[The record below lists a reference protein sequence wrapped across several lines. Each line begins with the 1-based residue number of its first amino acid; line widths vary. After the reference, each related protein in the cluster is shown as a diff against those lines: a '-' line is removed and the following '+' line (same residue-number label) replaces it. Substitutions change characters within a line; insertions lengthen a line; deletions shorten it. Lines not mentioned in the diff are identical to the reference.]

1 MVKVINQADFDEVKN
16 SELAVVDFS
25 AVWCGP
31 CKMVAPVLEQLSEEL
46 TDVSFYNVDVDKNM
60 DLAQEYKI
68 TNIPAILV
76 MKKGQVVNS
85 QVGFAPKDVLAEV
98 INKSK

>member
-76 MKKGQVVNS
+76 MKRGQVVNS

>member
-76 MKKGQVVNS
+76 MKKGKVVNS
-85 QVGFAPKDVLAEV
+85 QIGFAPKEVLTEV

>member
-31 CKMVAPVLEQLSEEL
+31 
-46 TDVSFYNVDVDKNM
+46 
-60 DLAQEYKI
+60 
-68 TNIPAILV
+68 
-76 MKKGQVVNS
+76 
-85 QVGFAPKDVLAEV
+85 
-98 INKSK
+98 

>member
-85 QVGFAPKDVLAEV
+85 QVGFAPKEVLAEV
-98 INKSK
+98 INKNK

>member
-1 MVKVINQADFDEVKN
+1 MVKVINQAEFDEVKN

-76 MKKGQVVNS
+76 MKKGQVVNT

-98 INKSK
+98 INNSK

>member
-98 INKSK
+98 INNSK

>member
-1 MVKVINQADFDEVKN
+1 
-16 SELAVVDFS
+16 
-25 AVWCGP
+25 
-31 CKMVAPVLEQLSEEL
+31 MVAPVLEQLSEEL

>member
-1 MVKVINQADFDEVKN
+1 MVKVINQAEFDEVKN

-85 QVGFAPKDVLAEV
+85 QVGFAPKEVLAEV
-98 INKSK
+98 LNKSK

>member
-1 MVKVINQADFDEVKN
+1 MVKVINQAEFDEVRN

-31 CKMVAPVLEQLSEEL
+31 CKMVAPVLEQVSEEL
-46 TDVSFYNVDVDKNM
+46 ADVRFFNVDVDKNM

-76 MKKGQVVNS
+76 MKKGKVVNS
-85 QVGFAPKDVLAEV
+85 QIGFAPKDALVEV
-98 INKSK
+98 INNAR

>member
-1 MVKVINQADFDEVKN
+1 MVKVINQAEFDEVRN

-31 CKMVAPVLEQLSEEL
+31 CKMVAPVLEQVSEEL
-46 TDVSFYNVDVDKNM
+46 TDVRFFNVDVDKNM

-76 MKKGQVVNS
+76 MKKGKVVNS
-85 QVGFAPKDVLAEV
+85 QIGFAPKDVLVEV
-98 INKSK
+98 INNAR

>member
-1 MVKVINQADFDEVKN
+1 MVKVINQDEFDQVRD

-31 CKMVAPVLEQLSEEL
+31 CKMVAPVLEEVSEEL
-46 TDVSFYNVDVDKNM
+46 SDVNFFNIDVDKNM
-60 DLAQEYKI
+60 DIAQQYKI

-76 MKKGQVVNS
+76 MKKGEVVNS
-85 QVGFAPKDVLAEV
+85 QIGFAPKDKLIEV
-98 INKSK
+98 INSSK

>member
-1 MVKVINQADFDEVKN
+1 MVKVINQAEFDEVRN

-31 CKMVAPVLEQLSEEL
+31 CKMVAPVLEQVSEEL
-46 TDVSFYNVDVDKNM
+46 EDVKFFNVDVDKNM

-76 MKKGQVVNS
+76 MKKGKVVNS
-85 QVGFAPKDVLAEV
+85 QIGFAPKDVLVEV
-98 INKSK
+98 INNAR

>member
-1 MVKVINQADFDEVKN
+1 MVKVINQAEFDEVRN

-31 CKMVAPVLEQLSEEL
+31 CKMVAPVLEQVSEEL
-46 TDVSFYNVDVDKNM
+46 EDVKFFNVDVDKNM

-68 TNIPAILV
+68 TNIPAVLV
-76 MKKGQVVNS
+76 MKKGKVVNS
-85 QVGFAPKDVLAEV
+85 QIGFAPKNVLVEV
-98 INKSK
+98 INNAR